1 MSLILE
7 DSHRGESCSDTKE
20 MGGAPATGLSFFPD
34 GIVGLLK
41 RWRALPHLSG
51 PCAVIGILLLF
62 SPLIEGGTTHFP
74 VLIIRLILFAT
85 MFAWMSHQMKRGF
98 LPLLRSTP
106 GFLVLLFLGWAGLTL
121 FWSPYKNASVQW
133 CVSLLTYALL
143 FYMVL
148 QGIQSRSHIQVIGV
162 LLLGMGAFEG
172 MFGITQYVW
181 FGEARAKG
189 TFFNPN
195 FFAAYEGAIL
205 ALALGIL
212 SFVRKREL
220 TLSGYLM
227 LWSTVAITC
236 CAFVLAQSRG
246 ALVALVVTLTFI
258 GFCRFGKVALLLIA
272 LSLVTGFMVPNPL
285 RERIV
290 EVSVTDPYAY
300 TRLDIWKTSLT
311 RLVDHPL
318 GIGLGMYKYG
328 SFQDRFPIEEN
339 IVRYGKRPESAHNEY
354 LQMGVEVGVVGLAV
368 FLIGVG
374 IWVWNV
380 REVWRQRLEPFER
393 GLVTG
398 LTAATLG
405 ILVHATVDST
415 FHEPALVLVLII
427 SGTLMF
433 SLHLL
438 KGLERISWVRVP
450 FRYHPIRVALMGVC
464 GMALVVLII
473 QPAAA
478 WYAHERGEIEARS
491 GNIDTAL
498 DWYTRAAIID
508 RGTSAYH
515 DSIARLAVQ
524 MFHRSND
531 PEWLIKAA
539 EEETIAMELNP
550 LDGRFPYR
558 LGTIYSLMAD
568 QHISGQQRELLWDG
582 AAGSYSKAIDV
593 DPFSP
598 FSYFEL
604 AKLRIRQD
612 HLEEAKRLLE
622 KAKLYEPNFL
632 PGRALLLEM
641 ALKLT
646 SADSLQREFN
656 EMKTIQSTFERRILN
671 ETERQ
676 FLDVDLYPLG
686 RMLAVEVDR

>member
-1 MSLILE
+1 MKGL
-7 DSHRGESCSDTKE
+7 GV
-20 MGGAPATGLSFFPD
+20 APTTGLLVFHG
-34 GIVGLLK
+34 GIASLLK
-41 RWRALPHLSG
+41 RWRALWHLSG
-51 PCAVIGILLLF
+51 TCAVIGILLVF

-85 MFAWMSHQMKRGF
+85 MFAWISHQMKRGS
-98 LPLLRSTP
+98 LPVLRSTP

-121 FWSPYKNASVQW
+121 FWSSYKNTSVQW
-133 CVSLLTYALL
+133 YVSLLTYALL

-148 QGIQSRSHIQVIGV
+148 QGIQSRTHIHVISV
-162 LLLGMGAFEG
+162 FFLGMGAFEG
-172 MFGITQYVW
+172 IFGITQYVCL
-181 FGEARAKG
+181 GEARAKG

-195 FFAAYEGAIL
+195 FFAAYEGATL
-205 ALALGIL
+205 TLALGIL
-212 SFVRKREL
+212 SFVRKGEL
-220 TLSGYLM
+220 TRSGYIL
-227 LWSTVAITC
+227 LWCTVAITF

-246 ALVALVVTLTFI
+246 ALVALVVAMTLI
-258 GFCRFGKVALLLIA
+258 GFCRFGKVGLVLIVM
-272 LSLVTGFMVPNPL
+272 SLVTGFMIPNPL

-300 TRLDIWKTSLT
+300 TRLDIWKTSLA
-311 RLVDHPL
+311 RLIDHPL

-368 FLIGVG
+368 FLMGVG
-374 IWVWNV
+374 MWARNV
-380 REVWRQRLEPFER
+380 REVWRHRLEPYER
-393 GLVTG
+393 GLVSG

-405 ILVHATVDST
+405 ILVHATVDSI

-427 SGTLMF
+427 SGTLVF

-438 KGLERISWVRVP
+438 KGPEQFYWVRVP
-450 FRYHPIRVALMGVC
+450 FPYHPFRVTLVAVC
-464 GMALVVLII
+464 GMALVALII
-473 QPAAA
+473 QPGAG
-478 WYAHERGEIEARS
+478 WYAHERGETEARS

-498 DWYTRAAIID
+498 DWYTLAAVVD
-508 RGTSAYH
+508 PGTTAYH
-515 DSIARLAVQ
+515 DSIARVAVQ

-531 PEWLIKAA
+531 PEWLIKAV

-558 LGTIYSLMAD
+558 LGTVYSLMAD
-568 QHISGQQRELLWDG
+568 QHVSGQQHKLLWDD
-582 AAGSYSKAIDV
+582 AARSYSKAIDV

-612 HLEEAKRLLE
+612 HMEEAKHLLE
-622 KAKLYEPNFL
+622 KAKRYEPNFL

-641 ALKLT
+641 ALK
-646 SADSLQREFN
+646 SAPPHSLRQEFN
-656 EMKTIQSTFERRILN
+656 AMKTVQSTFERRSLN

-686 RMLAVEVDR
+686 RMLALEVNR